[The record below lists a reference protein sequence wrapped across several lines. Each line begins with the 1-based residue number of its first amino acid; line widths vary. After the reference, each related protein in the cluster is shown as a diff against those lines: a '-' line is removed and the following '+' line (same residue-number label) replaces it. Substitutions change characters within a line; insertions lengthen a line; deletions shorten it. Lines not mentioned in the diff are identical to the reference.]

1 MIKLEIFSFRLGTWL
16 TNMNNYKELVVNQ
29 AIEGL
34 KFGGLSTAEVF
45 RTLLERVYQAGY
57 NEAMRQEIE
66 KIEKRY
72 RDTIS
77 GAGMKYE

>member
-1 MIKLEIFSFRLGTWL
+1 
-16 TNMNNYKELVVNQ
+16 MNNYKELVVNQ

-57 NEAMRQEIE
+57 NEAIRQEIE

-77 GAGMKYE
+77 NAGMKYE

>member
-1 MIKLEIFSFRLGTWL
+1 MIKLETFSFRLETCL
-16 TNMNNYKELVVNQ
+16 SNMNNYKELVVNQ

>member
-1 MIKLEIFSFRLGTWL
+1 MIKLEIFSFRLETCL
-16 TNMNNYKELVVNQ
+16 SNMNNYKELVVNQ

>member
-1 MIKLEIFSFRLGTWL
+1 
-16 TNMNNYKELVVNQ
+16 MNNYKELVVNQ

-77 GAGMKYE
+77 GAGMK

>member
-1 MIKLEIFSFRLGTWL
+1 
-16 TNMNNYKELVVNQ
+16 MNNYKELVVNQ

-57 NEAMRQEIE
+57 SE
-66 KIEKRY
+66 
-72 RDTIS
+72 
-77 GAGMKYE
+77 

>member
-1 MIKLEIFSFRLGTWL
+1 MIKLEIFSFRLETCL
-16 TNMNNYKELVVNQ
+16 SNMNNYKELVVNQ

-57 NEAMRQEIE
+57 SE
-66 KIEKRY
+66 
-72 RDTIS
+72 
-77 GAGMKYE
+77 

>member
-1 MIKLEIFSFRLGTWL
+1 MIKLEIFSFRLETCL
-16 TNMNNYKELVVNQ
+16 SNMNNYKELVVNQ

-77 GAGMKYE
+77 NAGMKYE

>member
-1 MIKLEIFSFRLGTWL
+1 
-16 TNMNNYKELVVNQ
+16 
-29 AIEGL
+29 
-34 KFGGLSTAEVF
+34 
-45 RTLLERVYQAGY
+45 VYQAGY

-77 GAGMKYE
+77 GAGDEI

>member
-1 MIKLEIFSFRLGTWL
+1 MIKLEIFSFRLGACL

-77 GAGMKYE
+77 NAGMKYE

>member
-1 MIKLEIFSFRLGTWL
+1 
-16 TNMNNYKELVVNQ
+16 MNNYKELVVNQ

-77 GAGMKYE
+77 NAGMKYE

>member
-1 MIKLEIFSFRLGTWL
+1 
-16 TNMNNYKELVVNQ
+16 MNNYKELVVNQ

>member
-1 MIKLEIFSFRLGTWL
+1 MKLGACL

>member
-1 MIKLEIFSFRLGTWL
+1 
-16 TNMNNYKELVVNQ
+16 MNNYKELVVNQ

-77 GAGMKYE
+77 GAGDEI